1 MGTHPIFESD
11 FDCLTEVQKMG
22 EGDNN
27 KPTTTEALP
36 SYEES
41 VQSQQ
46 QVQQQQ
52 QSAAPAQ
59 NQEQPPAY
67 SASVKLPTYDK
78 AIGIDPGAT
87 TASDDEPAYN
97 VTDNPHPHHHHHPR
111 LTSEFIRRLIL
122 IENGESNEQIDRA
135 RLGNDWQFILYFL
148 LAFLFNWVGLF
159 ATFCCSTTA
168 AARYGGL
175 SGFGLSLVKWI
186 TMLRYNP
193 EYWRQL
199 TEANAGLDGNFESQ
213 NINANAFIYL
223 FMFIGLLLF
232 FKGAMTWCRFR
243 HLQAPIRPV
252 SERVIQREV

>member
-11 FDCLTEVQKMG
+11 FDCLTESKKWVK
-22 EGDNN
+22 
-27 KPTTTEALP
+27 TTTP
-36 SYEES
+36 
-41 VQSQQ
+41 
-46 QVQQQQ
+46 
-52 QSAAPAQ
+52 P
-59 NQEQPPAY
+59 PPAP
-67 SASVKLPTYDK
+67 SQPKPCPRTRSPSRWPLPDRRSRKASSHRPTR
-78 AIGIDPGAT
+78 
-87 TASDDEPAYN
+87 
-97 VTDNPHPHHHHHPR
+97 PR
-111 LTSEFIRRLIL
+111 SSCRRMTSEFIRRLIL

-199 TEANAGLDGNFESQ
+199 TEANSLDGSNFESQ

>member
-1 MGTHPIFESD
+1 
-11 FDCLTEVQKMG
+11 MG
-22 EGDNN
+22 ENEGN
-27 KPTTTEALP
+27 KPAETLP
-36 SYEES
+36 TYEES
-41 VQSQQ
+41 VQA
-46 QVQQQQ
+46 
-52 QSAAPAQ
+52 QSAQKTQ
-59 NQEQPPAY
+59 NEQPPAY

-78 AIGIDPGAT
+78 AIGLDTSP
-87 TASDDEPAYN
+87 ASDEEQPN

-199 TEANAGLDGNFESQ
+199 TETNFDGLDQSQ
-213 NINANAFIYL
+213 SINANAFIYL

-243 HLQAPIRPV
+243 HLQAPIRPA

>member
-11 FDCLTEVQKMG
+11 FDCLTESKKWVK
-22 EGDNN
+22 
-27 KPTTTEALP
+27 TTTP
-36 SYEES
+36 
-41 VQSQQ
+41 
-46 QVQQQQ
+46 
-52 QSAAPAQ
+52 P
-59 NQEQPPAY
+59 PPAP
-67 SASVKLPTYDK
+67 SQPKPCPRTRSPSRWPLPDRRSRKTSSHRPTRPRSSCRRMTRPLASTLVP
-78 AIGIDPGAT
+78 PR
-87 TASDDEPAYN
+87 
-97 VTDNPHPHHHHHPR
+97 PR

-199 TEANAGLDGNFESQ
+199 TEANSLDGSNFESQ

>member
-1 MGTHPIFESD
+1 M
-11 FDCLTEVQKMG
+11 
-22 EGDNN
+22 GDNAN
-27 KPTTTEALP
+27 KPAEALP

-41 VQSQQ
+41 QETLVQQAG
-46 QVQQQQ
+46 QQQQ
-52 QSAAPAQ
+52 AMAAATTAAAAP
-59 NQEQPPAY
+59 QEQPPAY

-97 VTDNPHPHHHHHPR
+97 VTDNPHPHHHHHHPR

-193 EYWRQL
+193 DYWRQL
-199 TEANAGLDGNFESQ
+199 TEANSLDGNNFESQ